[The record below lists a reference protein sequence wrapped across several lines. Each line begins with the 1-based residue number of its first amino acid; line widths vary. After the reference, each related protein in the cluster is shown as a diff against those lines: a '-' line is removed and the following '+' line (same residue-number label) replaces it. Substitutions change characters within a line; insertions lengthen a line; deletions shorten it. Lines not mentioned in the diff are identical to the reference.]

1 MIDVLLAGLL
11 NTGEVKNN
19 QTRANLSTN
28 QSTLT
33 SQFNFTPNPSYE
45 ISGYGKG
52 WCWKTQTE
60 RLTSRCGGGGE
71 GAKDIS
77 CSPFYYRPF
86 QAESN
91 DPSRKTG
98 CGKGDGGYFD
108 IVTGA
113 GDNQG
118 ARAWASY
125 PKKSDYWVFHNC
137 DGAGI
142 QPDCFGDVVYIER
155 FEGSN
160 NTKPGC
166 YRDKNGRNHC
176 TFTHPNSGSTFG
188 AKKYWAGWFTNN
200 GRISKSDCQAGG
212 QGGPIRPWGG
222 KNDNICNNITGLP
235 NPYEG
240 LPGLVKTQ
248 YFGGTFS
255 FLLFPWVCE
264 QDNSMVTDNFSSPSM
279 DTYGVKN
286 GWKCYADNEPGKQA
300 NGDMGWPPEIEI
312 YFAGLFRESNGNY
325 VIKFDKWMITS
336 DHGENPVQ
344 IGRGYAIYPCSDG
357 RCPW

>member
-1 MIDVLLAGLL
+1 MIEVLLAGLL
-11 NTGEVKNN
+11 NTGEIKNN
-19 QTRANLSTN
+19 QPHENLRSD

-33 SQFNFTPNPSYE
+33 SQFNFLPTPSYE
-45 ISGYGKG
+45 ISGEGNG
-52 WCWKTQTE
+52 WCWKTKTE
-60 RLTSRCGGGGE
+60 KLTARCGGQDGE

-77 CSPFYYRPF
+77 CSPFYYRPL
-86 QAESN
+86 QAES
-91 DPSRKTG
+91 DESSRKPG

-142 QPDCFGDVVYIER
+142 QPDCYGDVVYIER

-188 AKKYWAGWFTNN
+188 AKKYWAGWYGFGKINP
-200 GRISKSDCQAGG
+200 KDCGSHATGG
-212 QGGPIRPWGG
+212 WQQSPKQNQLGSVCQ
-222 KNDNICNNITGLP
+222 NILNLE
-235 NPYEG
+235 NPYSN
-240 LPGLVKTQ
+240 LPGKIKD
-248 YFGGTFS
+248 FS

-264 QDNSMVTDNFSSPSM
+264 QDSGMSTNNFTSPSM
-279 DTYGVKN
+279 DSYGVKS
-286 GWKCYADNEPGKQA
+286 GWKCYADNEPGNF
-300 NGDMGWPPEIEI
+300 NGSNGWPPEIEI
-312 YFAGLFRESNGNY
+312 YLAGLFRESNGNY

-336 DHGENPVQ
+336 DHGDKPVQ